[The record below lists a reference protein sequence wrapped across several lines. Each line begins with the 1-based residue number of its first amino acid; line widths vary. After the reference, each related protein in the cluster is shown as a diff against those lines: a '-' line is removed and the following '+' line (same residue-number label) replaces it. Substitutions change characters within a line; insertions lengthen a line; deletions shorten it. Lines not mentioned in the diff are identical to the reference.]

1 MYYNKDS
8 QQKDRE
14 RDILILI
21 GMQGTIIAYLLVHL
35 CRRMMEKKNGQEVKV
50 GCPGCIPRI
59 SSDLLK
65 IIFKQFRR
73 ELSKQT
79 KNMGQC

>member
-8 QQKDRE
+8 QQKERE
-14 RDILILI
+14 RKRHFNSHWYEGI
-21 GMQGTIIAYLLVHL
+21 IIAYLLVHL
-35 CRRMMEKKNGQEVKV
+35 CRRMTNNNKNGQKVKV

-73 ELSKQT
+73 GT
-79 KNMGQC
+79 

>member
-14 RDILILI
+14 RDILILM

-35 CRRMMEKKNGQEVKV
+35 CRRMMEKKKMDRKSRWDVQVV
-50 GCPGCIPRI
+50 FQAF
-59 SSDLLK
+59 L
-65 IIFKQFRR
+65 
-73 ELSKQT
+73 QT
-79 KNMGQC
+79 Y

>member
-35 CRRMMEKKNGQEVKV
+35 CRRMMEKKKMDRKSRWDVQVV
-50 GCPGCIPRI
+50 FQAF
-59 SSDLLK
+59 L
-65 IIFKQFRR
+65 
-73 ELSKQT
+73 QT
-79 KNMGQC
+79 Y

>member
-35 CRRMMEKKNGQEVKV
+35 CRRMMEKKKWTGSQGGMSRLYSKH
-50 GCPGCIPRI
+50 
-59 SSDLLK
+59 
-65 IIFKQFRR
+65 FFRPI
-73 ELSKQT
+73 KNYFQT
-79 KNMGQC
+79 I